1 LIPLA
6 IAFLSVIL
14 RWITDMTCSP
24 YSQICKAGSDLFSH
38 IYAAVFC
45 FLAIIAATKAQQIK
59 GVLKRFQ
66 SAWDVMNT
74 PASTGGVKTKS
85 D

>member
-1 LIPLA
+1 MKPQILDSLGDCLPLCYFA
-6 IAFLSVIL
+6 MDYGHDVLA
-14 RWITDMTCSP
+14 
-24 YSQICKAGSDLFSH
+24 H